1 MTPASFWVE
10 ASLGAAMTVCLMIKA
25 WVTLMMCVAYVTRC
39 HQVVVSHQMPDYNKK
54 QIQEVTQIREV
65 TQRDTDSGSEPG

>member
-1 MTPASFWVE
+1 
-10 ASLGAAMTVCLMIKA
+10 
-25 WVTLMMCVAYVTRC
+25 MMCVAYVIWC

-54 QIQEVTQIREV
+54 QVQEVTQIREV